1 MYFNVK
7 DIEQFHSQKD
17 FIDTVLV
24 PLLPLDFSIEGSRQS
39 SSAADY
45 LMSLT
50 AFLEKQFKGRIF
62 LTPPFSYFHKNGI
75 IDLEEINTYLME
87 SGFKHVLFITCD
99 QQWREK
105 NSQFNVTW
113 IPAIPLESM
122 DQDVK
127 QRLLQDQLNLVV
139 PSLTKVW
146 TSI

>member
-24 PLLPLDFSIEGSRQS
+24 PLLPLDFSIEGSKQS
-39 SSAADY
+39 GSAAEY

-50 AFLEKQFKGRIF
+50 AFIEKQFKGRIF
-62 LTPPFSYFHKNGI
+62 LTPSFSYFHKNGI
-75 IDLEEINTYLME
+75 IDLEEISTYLME

-99 QQWREK
+99 QQWRNK
-105 NSQFNVTW
+105 GSQFNVTW
-113 IPAIPLESM
+113 LPAIPLESM
-122 DQDVK
+122 DHDVR
-127 QRLLQDQLNLVV
+127 QRILQDQLNLVV
-139 PSLTKVW
+139 PSLTKIW